1 MTRSGFVALIGEPN
15 AGKSTLLNQMVGAK
29 ISIVTHK
36 VQTTRT
42 RIRGVSV
49 ENQSQIIFVDTPGL
63 FTPRRRLDRAM
74 VAAAWNGAA
83 DSDITLLMVEAHRG
97 LTEGVEK
104 IISSISEIGK
114 NGKLA
119 LVINK
124 IDKVNV
130 NDLLSLSKE
139 INDSHPFVETFMIS
153 AEKGKGINDLRLWLA
168 SNLPEGPWLYPDD
181 QISDMP
187 LRMIAAE
194 ITREK
199 LTLRLHQELP
209 YQLTVETEKWEEKA
223 DKSVRIEQIIY
234 LSRPG
239 HKGIVLGKKGDT
251 IKAVSMASRLSI
263 ENQSQIIFVDTPG
276 LFIPRR
282 RLDRAMVAAAWNGAA
297 DSDITLLMVEAHR
310 GLTEGVEKIISS
322 ISEIG
327 MNGKIALVINKIDK
341 VKVNALLS
349 LSKEINVRGPFVETF
364 MISAEKGK
372 GINDLR
378 RWLAS
383 NLPEGPWLYPDD
395 QISDMPLRMIAAE
408 ITREKLTLRLHQEL
422 PYQLTV
428 ETEKWEE
435 KVDKSVRIE
444 QIIYLSRSG
453 HKGIVLGKKGETI
466 KAVSMASRLSIE
478 EFLGARVHLF
488 LRLKVREKWM
498 EETERYSEMGLD
510 FKDGNV

>member
-15 AGKSTLLNQMVGAK
+15 VGKSTLLNRMVGAK

-42 RIRGVSV
+42 RIRGV
-49 ENQSQIIFVDTPGL
+49 
-63 FTPRRRLDRAM
+63 
-74 VAAAWNGAA
+74 
-83 DSDITLLMVEAHRG
+83 
-97 LTEGVEK
+97 
-104 IISSISEIGK
+104 
-114 NGKLA
+114 
-119 LVINK
+119 
-124 IDKVNV
+124 
-130 NDLLSLSKE
+130 
-139 INDSHPFVETFMIS
+139 
-153 AEKGKGINDLRLWLA
+153 
-168 SNLPEGPWLYPDD
+168 
-181 QISDMP
+181 
-187 LRMIAAE
+187 
-194 ITREK
+194 
-199 LTLRLHQELP
+199 
-209 YQLTVETEKWEEKA
+209 
-223 DKSVRIEQIIY
+223 
-234 LSRPG
+234 
-239 HKGIVLGKKGDT
+239 
-251 IKAVSMASRLSI
+251 SI

-282 RLDRAMVAAAWNGAA
+282 RLDRAMIAAAWNGAA
-297 DSDITLLMVEAHR
+297 VSDITLLLVEAHR

-341 VKVNALLS
+341 VKINNLLS
-349 LSKEINVRGPFVETF
+349 LSKEINDRHPFVETF

-435 KVDKSVRIE
+435 KADKSVRIE

-466 KAVSMASRLSIE
+466 KAVSMASRSSIE

>member
-15 AGKSTLLNQMVGAK
+15 AGKSTLLNRMVGAK

-42 RIRGVSV
+42 RIRGVSI

-139 INDSHPFVETFMIS
+139 INDRH
-153 AEKGKGINDLRLWLA
+153 
-168 SNLPEGPWLYPDD
+168 
-181 QISDMP
+181 
-187 LRMIAAE
+187 
-194 ITREK
+194 
-199 LTLRLHQELP
+199 
-209 YQLTVETEKWEEKA
+209 
-223 DKSVRIEQIIY
+223 
-234 LSRPG
+234 
-239 HKGIVLGKKGDT
+239 
-251 IKAVSMASRLSI
+251 
-263 ENQSQIIFVDTPG
+263 
-276 LFIPRR
+276 
-282 RLDRAMVAAAWNGAA
+282 
-297 DSDITLLMVEAHR
+297 
-310 GLTEGVEKIISS
+310 
-322 ISEIG
+322 
-327 MNGKIALVINKIDK
+327 
-341 VKVNALLS
+341 
-349 LSKEINVRGPFVETF
+349 PFVETF

-435 KVDKSVRIE
+435 KADKSVRIE